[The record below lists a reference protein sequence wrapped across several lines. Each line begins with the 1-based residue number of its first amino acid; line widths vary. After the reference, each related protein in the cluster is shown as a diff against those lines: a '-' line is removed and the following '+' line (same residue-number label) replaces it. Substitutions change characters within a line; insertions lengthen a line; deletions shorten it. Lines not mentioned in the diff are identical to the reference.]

1 MDSQFI
7 QEYMSN
13 IKELNAQMLHS
24 VTVERST
31 RENHN
36 RIPLHV

>member
-7 QEYMSN
+7 QENMSN

-24 VTVERST
+24 VTVEIST